1 MFSKSTA
8 RHFSNKFEYTSR
20 RQSVTPSG
28 KTIRRHTFEGSA
40 SPPSEYLAAISPPIS
55 PLHRPKEGPDLFA
68 TKFVQLSCL
77 LGLKRKEALHQGY
90 FDTCDRHTQLV
101 NEFREIV
108 KIVEHIENIYEN
120 SKNTH
125 MLDRFNKL
133 KSCVHRTHMFLQV
146 CSVHS
151 SLGKDIALY
160 YSSDMHG
167 SESDLSFQ
175 RSLQR
180 GSVILSQAKEAE
192 ALRQKEEAFERMDL
206 DQVVECIA
214 RMKDENEMLTMESKL
229 LLAELKWLCDRYA
242 EIRHINPLVRYYFLK
257 RIIRKVIY
265 GDTQREIQSLKSLK
279 HVES

>member
-1 MFSKSTA
+1 MFSKSTG

-28 KTIRRHTFEGSA
+28 KSIRRHTYEGSA
-40 SPPSEYLAAISPPIS
+40 SPPSEFLTSISPPIS
-55 PLHRPKEGPDLFA
+55 PLHKPKESSDLFA
-68 TKFVQLSCL
+68 TKFVQLSSL
-77 LGLKRKEALHQGY
+77 LGIKRKEALQQEY
-90 FDTCDRHTQLV
+90 FDTWDRHVQLV

-108 KIVEHIENIYEN
+108 KIVEHMENVYEN

-125 MLDRFNKL
+125 MLDRFYKL
-133 KSCVHRTHMFLQV
+133 KSCVRRTHMFLQV

-160 YSSDMHG
+160 YSSDMQG

-180 GSVILSQAKEAE
+180 GSVISSQAKEAE

-206 DQVVECIA
+206 EQVANAIKK
-214 RMKDENEMLTMESKL
+214 MKDENEMLTMESKL

-242 EIRHINPLVRYYFLK
+242 EIRHINLVAKYYFLK

-265 GDTQREIQSLKSLK
+265 GDTQREIQ
-279 HVES
+279 